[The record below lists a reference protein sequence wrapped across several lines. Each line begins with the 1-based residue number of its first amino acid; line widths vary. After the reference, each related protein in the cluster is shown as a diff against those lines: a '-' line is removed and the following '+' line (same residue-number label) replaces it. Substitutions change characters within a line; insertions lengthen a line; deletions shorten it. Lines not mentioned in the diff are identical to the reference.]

1 MDMVTQ
7 VKKWGN
13 SRGIRIPKPVAEQA
27 GIDFGSPIRF
37 SARDGEI
44 VITRVENDFPT
55 LDELL
60 AGIPP
65 ENLHGEISTGAPV
78 GNEVW

>member
-1 MDMVTQ
+1 MVTM

-13 SRGIRIPKPVAEQA
+13 SRGVRIPKPMAEQA
-27 GIDFGSPIRF
+27 GLDFGTHIRLLV
-37 SARDGEI
+37 RDGEI
-44 VITRVENDFPT
+44 VIKRMENDFPT

-60 AGIPP
+60 AGITP